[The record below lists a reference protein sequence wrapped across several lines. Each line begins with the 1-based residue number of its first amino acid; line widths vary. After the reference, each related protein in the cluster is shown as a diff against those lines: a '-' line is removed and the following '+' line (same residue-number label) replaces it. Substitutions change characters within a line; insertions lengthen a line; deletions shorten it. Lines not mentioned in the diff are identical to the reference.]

1 MYHIAA
7 STTHILTMTASADDE
22 YVQLLAELS
31 QYNMLLE
38 QLQSTLAEGFIN
50 LGRANFHN
58 KDSLRGRYGADYY
71 DESFTGLFTAAI
83 DKDNHVSKVA
93 IPEPVQE
100 SSDEKSGAAKDDE
113 KTTRQRKD
121 KSVKSKEK
129 PKNKDPIMMFAAGFS
144 VPSSLRESQRN
155 FKSSTAVMF
164 DLINCRS
171 DILKRIEQLKAE

>member
-1 MYHIAA
+1 
-7 STTHILTMTASADDE
+7 MTASADDE

-93 IPEPVQE
+93 IPEPAHE

-113 KTTRQRKD
+113 KTTRQR
-121 KSVKSKEK
+121 
-129 PKNKDPIMMFAAGFS
+129 
-144 VPSSLRESQRN
+144 
-155 FKSSTAVMF
+155 
-164 DLINCRS
+164 
-171 DILKRIEQLKAE
+171 